1 MEIGKLNRR
10 ITYTLPGALVSD
22 GYGGNT
28 RPVAGTSVTTWCNA
42 KPLSQE
48 KILLYGLTT
57 GQRAYIFSFRYDIA
71 SVITNIATL
80 TYESRTFIIKQIL
93 EVDEARKEIKI
104 LASERTN

>member
-10 ITYTLPGALVSD
+10 ITYTAPGALTGD

-28 RPVAGTSVTTWCNA
+28 RAAGTSVTTWASAN
-42 KPLSQE
+42 PLSQE

-57 GQRAYIFSFRYDIA
+57 GQRAYIFTFRYGIG
-71 SVITNIATL
+71 SVITNNYTI
-80 TYESRTFIIKQIL
+80 TYESRTFIIKQVL
-93 EVDEARKEIKI
+93 EVNESQQIIKV